1 MLAEQNFGISGYDG
15 ILTNTELGLPAW
27 VTGNMGTAVQ
37 PWMAVVVLA
46 REFIISG
53 IRGYSESKGLQFPA
67 NQVGKMKMLTQS
79 VAICAV
85 MAVIAWWPQNV
96 FWAFVKISLVWLA
109 VGVTAFS
116 GYYYINA
123 ARKLLRGS

>member
-1 MLAEQNFGISGYDG
+1 
-15 ILTNTELGLPAW
+15 
-27 VTGNMGTAVQ
+27 
-37 PWMAVVVLA
+37 
-46 REFIISG
+46 
-53 IRGYSESKGLQFPA
+53 
-67 NQVGKMKMLTQS
+67 MLTQS

-85 MAVIAWWPQNV
+85 MAVIAWWPQSV

-116 GYYYINA
+116 GVYYIRA

>member
-1 MLAEQNFGISGYDG
+1 M
-15 ILTNTELGLPAW
+15 
-27 VTGNMGTAVQ
+27 
-37 PWMAVVVLA
+37 A

-85 MAVIAWWPQNV
+85 MAVIAWWPQSV

-116 GYYYINA
+116 GVYYIRA